1 MTIRS
6 GLSATLAAVVTAAT
20 LTAAAAPAQA
30 ASRIRVCSP
39 SASLNGFSDALDK
52 TSLDGAYAGNL
63 SSLAVDANGRL
74 AALSDRSQLFS
85 LDRHDRPDG
94 VMALADENGRQLD
107 SEGLAI
113 ERDGDRLVTSE
124 DEPSVRRYD
133 RHGRLLG
140 QLPVPED
147 LKAYKIANRT
157 FEGLTSDGRT
167 LVARMEGWLTKDG
180 TGTRRFQTWQ
190 RSAA

>member
-6 GLSATLAAVVTAAT
+6 GLCTALAAVVTAAT

-30 ASRIRVCSP
+30 ASRTRACSP
-39 SASLNGFSDALDK
+39 SASLHGFSDALDK
-52 TSLDGAYAGNL
+52 TTLDGVYVGNL

-124 DEPSVRRYD
+124 DEPSVSSKGPSTPPSAGRRTSTSPT
-133 RHGRLLG
+133 HGG
-140 QLPVPED
+140 P
-147 LKAYKIANRT
+147 
-157 FEGLTSDGRT
+157 
-167 LVARMEGWLTKDG
+167 
-180 TGTRRFQTWQ
+180 QT
-190 RSAA
+190 SAA